1 MCVLEEQF
9 SLFTLHHD
17 FHSAVLGADFLA
29 ISIPGDL
36 GIISLHVDLELTPVV
51 LHHALALQL
60 GGEAVGVL

>member
-1 MCVLEEQF
+1 MCVLEYQF
-9 SLFTLHHD
+9 SLFPLHHN
-17 FHSAVLGADFLA
+17 FYPAVLGAYFFA
-29 ISIPGDL
+29 ISIPGDI